1 MAGFL
6 SGRGFIL
13 RYAASTEAKAFQSF
27 LLLSPFV
34 HQSAPTQRE
43 NSGGWVRVGVP
54 RLILLQGLSGMGP
67 PQLNHLAVR
76 RFAIDKANRD
86 LLTPSYDFNL
96 TAHFRPRDDN
106 QTSIRAVTQP
116 LMVLA
121 GDKDEAFQAEHFADV
136 FSVRPGLIG
145 VKLLLGIDHAGLIL
159 QPDALQQA
167 VAAVSKLQASKM
179 LAGVKP

>member
-1 MAGFL
+1 
-6 SGRGFIL
+6 
-13 RYAASTEAKAFQSF
+13 
-27 LLLSPFV
+27 
-34 HQSAPTQRE
+34 
-43 NSGGWVRVGVP
+43 
-54 RLILLQGLSGMGP
+54 MGP

-136 FSVRPGLIG
+136 FSVSPGLIG